1 MKEIFKTLEKI
12 ALLISKEV
20 KYADLTYLDHKNETG
35 DLQLKLDVKSDL
47 IIENEFK
54 KLTSVQ
60 ALISEEKAD
69 KLEVNKEGKYIIAY
83 DPLDG
88 SSLVDVNFAVGSI
101 FAIYEG
107 EVQAENLKA
116 AAYIIYGPRL
126 ELVFCESKPQLFRL
140 NEAGDFAFIKD
151 LSLGEKGKINASG
164 GTQKNWSELHRN
176 FIRSLFDEGYRLRYS
191 GAMVSDLHLLLLKG
205 GGIFSYPSTSD
216 APQGKLR
223 LVFEVLPMAYIFEK
237 AQGKT
242 SNGENSSLLTL
253 KVEKIHQTSPCFFAS
268 SYEMEKLREYY
279 GK

>member
-1 MKEIFKTLEKI
+1 MEEIFQTLEKI

-20 KYADLTYLDHKNETG
+20 KYADLTYLNHKNETG
-35 DLQLKLDVKSDL
+35 DVQLKLDVKSDL
-47 IIENEFK
+47 IIEEEFK
-54 KLTSVQ
+54 KLNSIK
-60 ALISEEKAD
+60 ALISEEKAEE
-69 KLEVNKEGKYIIAY
+69 LFLNKEGKYIIAY

-88 SSLVDVNFAVGSI
+88 SSLLDVNFAVGSI

-107 EVQAENLKA
+107 EVQAKNLKA

-126 ELVFCESKPQLFRL
+126 ELVFCKDEPKLFRL
-140 NEAGDFAFIKD
+140 NEEGSFAFIKD
-151 LSLGEKGKINASG
+151 LKLNEKGKINASG
-164 GTQKNWSELHRN
+164 GTQKNWSEVHRK

-191 GAMVSDLHLLLLKG
+191 GAMVSDLHQLLLKG

-223 LVFEVLPMAYIFEK
+223 LVFEILPMAYIFEK

-242 SNGENSSLLTL
+242 SNGKNSSLLTI
-253 KVEKIHQTSPCFFAS
+253 KVEKIHQTSPCFFSS